1 MESTLCYIANRLEMN
16 QALRQA
22 TVVIR
27 FEDLCQSPEK
37 TIHQLVNHC
46 GLNLDGKITS
56 EFVAKIKYPSYYT
69 PPFSE
74 AEIKTITQETFQTA
88 QYFGY

>member
-1 MESTLCYIANRLEMN
+1 MN
-16 QALRQA
+16 QSLRQA
-22 TVVIR
+22 TLVIR
-27 FEDLCQSPEK
+27 FEDLCQSPEE
-37 TIHQLVNHC
+37 TISLLVNHC
-46 GLNLDGKITS
+46 SLNPDGKITS

-74 AEIKTITQETFQTA
+74 AEIKTITQETFPTA